1 MSGAHVSP
9 YLAVWTVI
17 SLRPARQQASMRRA
31 IAARGA
37 RALALPALRLAPMD
51 DAAAA
56 RRALRAAL
64 SCPRVLFTSPAA
76 VSHAAALAP
85 LACGAKQRMF
95 ALGRGT
101 ARALARHGIAATH
114 PAENAMRSEGLL
126 GLPDFAPGR
135 FTREQAAVGLI
146 TAPGGRGLLAHALRA
161 RGAQLHVAEVYRR
174 LPPRFDRRHH
184 QALLASH
191 APRALLLTSAEA
203 LDNALAGLPPDAL
216 VPLRDSL
223 AVASSARLA
232 QHARER
238 GFSRTLEAGAP
249 TARALLDALEAHARA
264 AATG

>member
-17 SLRPARQQASMRRA
+17 SLRPVPQQASMRRA

-37 RALALPALRLAPMD
+37 HALALPALRLGPMA
-51 DAAAA
+51 DATAA

-85 LACGAKQRMF
+85 LTCGARQRMF
-95 ALGRGT
+95 AVGRGT
-101 ARALARHGIAATH
+101 ARALARHGVVATH
-114 PAENAMRSEGLL
+114 PAEHAMRSEGLL
-126 GLPDFAPGR
+126 ALPDFAPGS
-135 FTREQAAVGLI
+135 FTREHAAVGLV

-174 LPPRFDRRHH
+174 LPPRFDRRHRD
-184 QALLASH
+184 ALLASS
-191 APRALLLTSAEA
+191 APRALLLTSGEA
-203 LDNALAGLPPDAL
+203 LDNVLAGLPPEAL

-223 AVASSARLA
+223 VVASSARLA
-232 QHARER
+232 QQARDS
-238 GFSRTLEAGAP
+238 GFARTLEAGAP
-249 TARALLDALEAHARA
+249 TAQALLDALEAHARGTA
-264 AATG
+264 PG